1 MIGSVIYKLHMLETA
16 YLDLA
21 VSQCFSFVLL
31 GCHCIISNQGLLIG
45 QGQDVVLGE
54 CFSHDSARSDRVGI
68 SERLHCIRRGT
79 YFTED
84 SMCEVDEQLIL

>member
-45 QGQDVVLGE
+45 QGQDVVWVSGFPTIAQGQIVLAFQRGCIAYE
-54 CFSHDSARSDRVGI
+54 EERTLQKIPCARLTNS
-68 SERLHCIRRGT
+68 
-79 YFTED
+79 
-84 SMCEVDEQLIL
+84 